1 MPLETS
7 ASIAAVSY
15 GLAAIAFALL
25 ALTARGRDGPP
36 GVPGLAVPAAAS
48 FLWAGILALQAL
60 LRAGQE
66 LAALAEVAFLTRGRG
81 LSPHHF
87 MQLLHRGLVK
97 VDFDFDGEWRS
108 VGKLLEVYSNL
119 PMSLADA
126 CLVRMSE
133 LHARSVVFTLDRDFL
148 IYRKNRRLKIPLLAP
163 FA

>member
-1 MPLETS
+1 MTAVICDAGPL
-7 ASIAAVSY
+7 V
-15 GLAAIAFALL
+15 ALL
-25 ALTARGRDGPP
+25 DRREQWHSWVTAQFSRLHEP
-36 GVPGLAVPAAAS
+36 VHTC
-48 FLWAGILALQAL
+48 
-60 LRAGQE
+60 E
-66 LAALAEVAFLTRGRG
+66 AALAEVAFLTRGRG

>member
-1 MPLETS
+1 
-7 ASIAAVSY
+7 
-15 GLAAIAFALL
+15 
-25 ALTARGRDGPP
+25 
-36 GVPGLAVPAAAS
+36 
-48 FLWAGILALQAL
+48 
-60 LRAGQE
+60 
-66 LAALAEVAFLTRGRG
+66 
-81 LSPHHF
+81 

-133 LHARSVVFTLDRDFL
+133 LHAKSVVFTLDRDFL
-148 IYRKNRRLKIPLLAP
+148 IYRKNRRIKIPLLAP